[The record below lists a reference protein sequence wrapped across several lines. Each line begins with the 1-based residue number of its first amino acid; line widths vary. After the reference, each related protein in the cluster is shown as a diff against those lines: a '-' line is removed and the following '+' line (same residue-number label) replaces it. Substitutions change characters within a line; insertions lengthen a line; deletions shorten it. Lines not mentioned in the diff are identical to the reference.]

1 MTNLQARLLEV
12 NIMEESREQ
21 KLAFNGLLQAVKMNI
36 EFTDLELATFERA
49 VVMHAIE
56 EVTAELVEIIKS
68 VVAEAV
74 KPAKHARKAKKV
86 ASGSLEFDTMITEDM
101 FGDREARYQTAYI
114 TIKSNKLT
122 ADELYDLYTKAT
134 DIMLAELEGVVDC
147 SVYGCPVEEAGYYG
161 DGIGF
166 DADHGSITE
175 AKAEI
180 KKAWKIAKA
189 QLGLR

>member
-12 NIMEESREQ
+12 NIMGESREQ
-21 KLAFNGLLQAVKMNI
+21 KLAFNGLLQAVKMDVV
-36 EFTDLELATFERA
+36 FTDLELVAFERA
-49 VVMHAIE
+49 VVMNAIE
-56 EVTAELVEIIKS
+56 VVTAELVELIKS

-74 KPAKHARKAKKV
+74 KPAKKAKKV
-86 ASGSLEFDTMITEDM
+86 ATGSLEFETMITEDR

-114 TIKSNKLT
+114 TIKSNNLT
-122 ADELYDLYTKAT
+122 ADELYDVYAKAT

-147 SVYGCPVEEAGYYG
+147 SVYGCPVEEEGYYG

-166 DADHGSITE
+166 EAEYGCISE

-180 KKAWKIAKA
+180 KKAWKVAKA